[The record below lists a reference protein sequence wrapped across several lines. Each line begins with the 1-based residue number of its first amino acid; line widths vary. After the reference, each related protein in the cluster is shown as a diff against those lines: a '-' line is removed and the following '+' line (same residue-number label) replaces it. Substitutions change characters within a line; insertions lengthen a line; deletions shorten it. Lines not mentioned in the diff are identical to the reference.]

1 MSHIAPRNRRNIPA
15 KTRYFLISSLCFN
28 LLTSLPIF
36 FLIESV
42 KKLFHFLHP
51 FIRECIGRNDIRN
64 FHRGYLYDFRP
75 YILPSDVMDGTENHI
90 EISDG
95 KQGSQHDNCR
105 HSLSGLSPE
114 HSFRSFSS
122 TDSLI
127 FTNIFFIHSEF

>member
-28 LLTSLPIF
+28 LLTSLLIF

-64 FHRGYLYDFRP
+64 FYRGYLYDFRP
-75 YILPSDVMDGTENHI
+75 YILPSDVMDGTEI
-90 EISDG
+90 I
-95 KQGSQHDNCR
+95 
-105 HSLSGLSPE
+105 
-114 HSFRSFSS
+114 
-122 TDSLI
+122 
-127 FTNIFFIHSEF
+127 